1 MARLSIVNP
10 IAIAQADTSDAPRI
24 APAARPKT
32 LDGKR
37 IALYWNG
44 KPLGDIALERTKEGL
59 ARSFRDVTFIDVFG
73 EKGGINRYLSPEQ
86 LDMLERDADV
96 VIGTSGD

>member
-10 IAIAQADTSDAPRI
+10 IATAQADTSEAPRV
-24 APAARPKT
+24 APAARPKS
-32 LDGKR
+32 LEGLR
-37 IALYWNG
+37 IGLYWNG
-44 KPLGDIALERTKEGL
+44 KPQGDVALAHTKAMLGE
-59 ARSFRDVTFIDVFG
+59 SFRGVSFVDVFG